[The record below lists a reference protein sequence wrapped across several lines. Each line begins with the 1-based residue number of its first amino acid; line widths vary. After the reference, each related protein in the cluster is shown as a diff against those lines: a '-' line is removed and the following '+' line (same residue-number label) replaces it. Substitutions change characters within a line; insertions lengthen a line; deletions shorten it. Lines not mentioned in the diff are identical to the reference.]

1 MQNSTPAI
9 QSTLGFEEKTKSART
24 NELRK
29 VLGVAFGIALIVG
42 NVIGAGILRNPGTVA
57 HYVQNYWLIVACWVF
72 GGIYVL
78 TAVGAYA
85 EMATMLPKAGG
96 GYNYVKR
103 AFGNYAGFISGWF
116 QYLKR
121 VISPAYYSILI
132 GEYLVLLIPSL
143 GGYEKSIAISFLAAF
158 TFYHL
163 TGVKNGS
170 LMQQVTC
177 IIKVLCF
184 ATLIISC
191 FVYNGVKINIGQ
203 SASLNTVVNGTIL
216 LGILKSLELIQG
228 TYGGWDG
235 LAVFAEEDEDP
246 GRNIPRSF
254 YRGAIIVMIIYVLI
268 NMAFLHVLPMST
280 LANSNLA
287 AADAAKA
294 VFGNQGAIIVT
305 VIALLSIIG
314 AFNGHLMEVLRVLF
328 GLSRDGFFFAK
339 GTYVNKKGTPVTA
352 LIFSAVLSLILI
364 IIGSFNILFAL
375 GGFIALIV
383 PALVY
388 ASLIKLRIKEPGLP
402 RPYRAW
408 GYPYTTIAMILISV
422 ALFIG
427 FAISDRSNFFVI
439 AGIIILSYP
448 IFLLIRKR
456 TMTGA

>member
-1 MQNSTPAI
+1 MENSTPII
-9 QSTLGFEEKTKSART
+9 QSTFGFEEKTKSART
-24 NELRK
+24 NDLKK
-29 VLGVAFGIALIVG
+29 VLGVAFGIALVVG

-57 HYVQNYWLIVACWVF
+57 QYLQNYWLIIGCWIF

-78 TAVGAYA
+78 MAVGAYA
-85 EMATMLPKAGG
+85 ELATMLPKAGG

-116 QYLKR
+116 QYL
-121 VISPAYYSILI
+121 VSAISPAYYSILI
-132 GEYLVLLIPSL
+132 GEYLVLLFPSL
-143 GGYEKSIAISFLAAF
+143 GGYEKSIAIAFLAAF

-170 LMQQVTC
+170 IMQQVTC

-191 FVYNGVKINIGQ
+191 FVFSGIKINGEQ
-203 SASLNTVVNGTIL
+203 TTSLNTIANATIL
-216 LGILKSLELIQG
+216 LGIFKSLELIQG
-228 TYGGWDG
+228 TYGGWDN
-235 LAVFAEEDEDP
+235 LATFAEEDKNP
-246 GRNIPRSF
+246 SKNIPRSF
-254 YRGAIIVMIIYVLI
+254 FTGAIIVMLIYILI

-280 LANSNLA
+280 LANSKLA

-294 VFGNQGAIIVT
+294 VFGSSGSIIVT
-305 VIALLSIIG
+305 VIALCSIIG
-314 AFNGHLMEVLRVLF
+314 AFNGHIMSILRTLF
-328 GLSRDGFFFAK
+328 GLSRDGFFIAK

-352 LIFSAVLSLILI
+352 LIFSAVLNLILI
-364 IIGSFNILFAL
+364 LVGSFNILYAL
-375 GGFIALIV
+375 GGFMVLIV

-388 ASLIKLRIKEPGLP
+388 ASLIKLRIKEPHLP

-408 GYPYTTIAMILISV
+408 GYPFTPIAMILISV

-427 FAISDRSNFFVI
+427 FAIGDRSNFFVI
-439 AGIIILSYP
+439 AGITILSYP

-456 TMTGA
+456 KMNSA